1 MSLLAPTVP
10 ADFSPRLSLSP
21 LSPHSHSP
29 LPSPSLL
36 TTYAQSYSLGST
48 PSSDT
53 PRVTIPHLSYPHLL
67 ALILSHSDSQTL
79 LSFRATSS
87 YFKTW
92 IDGALARHLVFGRR
106 CARAAAHR
114 GSLAVTSAGVQEV
127 GVGFFKAC
135 GPPDRAE
142 SPCAMIR
149 VPCRPSLAVACKAST
164 ELRPRQRRRS
174 SAASV
179 PARPIEKAAE
189 YSESTE
195 TGRMDRGRKRKKAA
209 CVDTMAYARQIVS
222 RCRVLDLVGG
232 VPCSGLLPLLSSL
245 GSVHTVRLRSDPRQY
260 PYSEIGA
267 RRRVTF
273 SRALGSASGGLF
285 SPVVLVEDCLR
296 GTEEQVLT
304 VQYDPRHPH
313 LPRMTIQRFA
323 LGPRLKTLTVIFRP
337 IREKV
342 EETVYKTTPVPGFFK
357 ELVGPALACLEQ
369 GVTMRIVG
377 LEDMP
382 APVFGLGEEETRET
396 AFRGAIAEG
405 WAQSHREVAWDEALV
420 VGWEL
425 AHRVRILTAG
435 EYRAE
440 VGEAEWAIEAEE
452 ESWALAPRF

>member
-1 MSLLAPTVP
+1 MSLLAPHVP
-10 ADFSPRLSLSP
+10 ADFSPRLGLSP
-21 LSPHSHSP
+21 PSPHTPLSP

-36 TTYAQSYSLGST
+36 TTYAQSYPLSH
-48 PSSDT
+48 PSDSS
-53 PRVTIPHLSYPHLL
+53 PRITIPHLSYPHLL
-67 ALILSHSDSQTL
+67 AEILSHSDPQTL

-106 CARAAAHR
+106 SARAAAVR
-114 GSLAVTSAGVQEV
+114 GSLAVTSAGEKEV

-149 VPCRPSLAVACKAST
+149 VPCRPSLGALSG
-164 ELRPRQRRRS
+164 EPRPRQRRPS
-174 SAASV
+174 SAAST
-179 PARPIEKAAE
+179 RPVTPKPGDDERACP
-189 YSESTE
+189 S
-195 TGRMDRGRKRKKAA
+195 DQRGRKRKIGRGLQDDK
-209 CVDTMAYARQIVS
+209 AYARAIVS

-285 SPVVLVEDCLR
+285 APVVLVEDCLR

-313 LPRMTIQRFA
+313 LPRMTVQRFA
-323 LGPRLKTLTVIFRP
+323 LGPRLRTLTVIFTP
-337 IREKV
+337 VREKV
-342 EETVYKTTPVPGFFK
+342 EGTVYKTTPVPGFFK

-369 GVTMRIVG
+369 GILMRIVG

-382 APVFGLGEEETRET
+382 AAVFGLGEEEARET
-396 AFRGAIAEG
+396 AFRMAIAEG
-405 WAQSHREVAWDEALV
+405 WAGAHRQVRRDEALV

-425 AHRVRILTAG
+425 AQRVLIKSAA
-435 EYRAE
+435 EYRDE
-440 VGEAEWAIEAEE
+440 IGEGEWAIEAEE